1 MVFREYD
8 MKWNN
13 IVEQTKPQT
22 FRPTIFYRLYYSD
35 TRACPSMDANDVA
48 YYGTKAPNGTKRR

>member
-1 MVFREYD
+1 

-22 FRPTIFYRLYYSD
+22 FRPTICYRLYYSD
-35 TRACPSMDANDVA
+35 TRASPSMDANDVA
-48 YYGTKAPNGTKRR
+48 HIRKYHYGTKAPNGTERR

>member
-1 MVFREYD
+1 

-22 FRPTIFYRLYYSD
+22 FRPTICYRLYYSD
-35 TRACPSMDANDVA
+35 TRASPSMDANDVA
-48 YYGTKAPNGTKRR
+48 HYGTKAPNGTERR